1 MLHVSVAMWL
11 QVLSSSLKSENQISS
26 DPGGGGAGAI
36 RAGEGWEGW
45 EGGEE

>member
-1 MLHVSVAMWL
+1 MWL
-11 QVLSSSLKSENQISS
+11 QVLSSWLKSENQISS
-26 DPGGGGAGAI
+26 GRLVGGAGAI